1 MVAWLRQSQSASVV
15 LLLVRLYLGYTW
27 ITSGW
32 GKISGG
38 GFATEGFLKGA
49 IEKASGDH
57 PSVQGW
63 WAAFLE
69 NFALPGA
76 SFFNFLIPW
85 GEFLVGLAL
94 LLGLLTTFAGLMGI
108 SMNYAFL
115 FSGTV
120 SINPYLILLTTFILI
135 AGRNAGY
142 FGLDRLVLP
151 YWDKKR
157 GKQNMR
163 LRKSI

>member
-1 MVAWLRQSQSASVV
+1 MVTWLRQSQSASVV

-27 ITSGW
+27 LVSGW
-32 GKISGG
+32 GKLSGG

-49 IEKASGDH
+49 IAKAGGDH
-57 PSVQGW
+57 PAVQGW

-69 NFALPGA
+69 NIALPGA

-85 GEFLVGLAL
+85 GEVLVGLSL
-94 LLGLLTTFAGLMGI
+94 LLGLLTTFSGLMGI
-108 SMNYAFL
+108 IMNYAFL

-120 SINPYLILLTTFILI
+120 SVNPYLVLLTTFILV

-142 FGLDRLVLP
+142 FGLDRFVLP
-151 YWDKKR
+151 YWDRKWGNKR
-157 GKQNMR
+157 VR
-163 LRKSI
+163 LH